1 MIVKEMILV
10 LQGWEY
16 VRYVMTK
23 RLTASS
29 CPVDMPEHVRD
40 VLLESRTPVNLV
52 LTVGKEYPQH
62 TIFICNSWLTRYL
75 ASLLKLDIIDLLTL

>member
-1 MIVKEMILV
+1 MILV

-16 VRYVMTK
+16 VRYVMIR

-29 CPVDMPEHVRD
+29 YLVDMPELVKD
-40 VLLESRTPVNLV
+40 VLPESRTLVNLV
-52 LTVGKEYPQH
+52 PTVGKEYPQH

-75 ASLLKLDIIDLLTL
+75 ASLLKLGIIDLLTL